1 MGDYH
6 SAPMEVALLFCAVLA
21 LVFFVAQRSFY
32 RATPVQNTADAKPAP
47 LEVKETAPKKKQV
60 PKSAAPAIPDL
71 EDLRPLPSLIKET
84 VRQMKTNSVKP
95 YTAAEREQRLEELN
109 AMPEVPN
116 FSAQLVKTDQKLKR
130 TNTVVL
136 QANIGLYCNQA
147 CNHCHVDSSPMR
159 KEMMTKETTERCI
172 EIIRKSPSIRVV
184 DLTGG
189 APELN
194 REFKTWVVESRK
206 LGLEVIDRC
215 NLTVLMEP
223 GQEDLAQ
230 FLADHQVHIIA
241 SLPCYLE
248 DNVDSQRGNSVFT
261 RSIRGLKKLNAVG
274 YGTGKGLVLDL
285 VYNPTGIHLPPAQ
298 EKLQVAYKKHLS
310 EQFDITFDR
319 LHCITNMP
327 INRFYDHLK
336 DGGDLEKYMDILVR
350 AYNPDTVSGLMCRDY
365 VSVKWDGTI
374 FDCDF
379 NQQVDLYPKSG
390 KRLTVF
396 DIESTDEILQVG
408 IATGKHCFGCTAG
421 AGSA

>member
-1 MGDYH
+1 
-6 SAPMEVALLFCAVLA
+6 MEQVALLFCAMLA
-21 LVFFVAQRSFY
+21 LVFFVARGSFF
-32 RATPVQNTADAKPAP
+32 RAKPVQEAPSKPAAP
-47 LEVKETAPKKKQV
+47 VDKAPKAKRAPT
-60 PKSAAPAIPDL
+60 PKPASIPDM
-71 EDLRPLPSLIKET
+71 EDLQPMPSLVKET
-84 VRQMKTNSVKP
+84 VRQMKADGVKP
-95 YTAAEREQRLEELN
+95 YTVDEREQRLAELN
-109 AMPEVPN
+109 DMSEVPD
-116 FSAQLVKTDQKLKR
+116 FSTQVRESGQNLKR

-147 CNHCHVDSSPMR
+147 CNHCHVDSSPKR
-159 KEMMTKETTERCI
+159 KEMMSKAVTMRCI
-172 EIIRKSPSIRVV
+172 EIIRKSPSIRVI

-194 REFKTWVVESRK
+194 REFKTWVIESRK

-230 FLADHQVHIIA
+230 FLADHQVHVIA

-261 RSIRGLKKLNAVG
+261 RSIAGLHKLNAVG
-274 YGTGKGLVLDL
+274 YGTGNGLVLDL
-285 VYNPTGIHLPPAQ
+285 VYNPTGVHLPPAK
-298 EKLQVAYKKHLS
+298 EMLEVAYKKHLA
-310 EQFDITFDR
+310 EKYQITFDR

-336 DGGDLEKYMDILVR
+336 NNGDLAKYMDILVQ
-350 AYNPDTVSGLMCRDY
+350 AYNPDNVSGLMCRDY
-365 VSVKWDGTI
+365 VSIKWDGAI
-374 FDCDF
+374 YDCDF
-379 NQQVDLYPKSG
+379 NQQVELYPKAG
-390 KRLTVF
+390 KQLSVF
-396 DIESTDEILQVG
+396 DIESTDDILQVG